1 MMRTTMQILD
11 NKGKATS
18 VSMAM
23 LVSNISRADPPASVF
38 VLPAGYATVRGSL
51 MSATVAPGTAGTAG
65 AAPAGV
71 PVMPGVGGDTT
82 HASILDT
89 AAKQTGTDATNNA
102 GQAVKQKLKS
112 VIHFP

>member
-1 MMRTTMQILD
+1 
-11 NKGKATS
+11 
-18 VSMAM
+18 M
-23 LVSNISRADPPASVF
+23 LVSNISRGDPPASIF

-51 MSATVAPGTAGTAG
+51 MSATVAPGTAGAATAG
-65 AAPAGV
+65 ATPAGV

-82 HASILDT
+82 HASLLDT
-89 AAKQTGTDATNNA
+89 AAKQSGTDATNNA